1 MIFSGS
7 STGSSSIPHSFSV
20 DEIQKMRVKLKVS
33 KSYPEN
39 QLLRPDNAEEVDNSS
54 SGVSSDQE
62 IMITNNAASQLSNS
76 DKTVSSYANS
86 TALQQ
91 HRHNPTSA
99 QQPSSIDLNPG
110 NQLKTLKKIPPPVDC
125 SACNALDIDEDDSP
139 SPPPKNFQRHNSLT
153 RKQAANIAMNR
164 AMQTRPAVS
173 LLKLPP
179 PIEDETDS
187 NNLVA
192 RSGAERHCILDIGH
206 TRGGLMD
213 RHQRAAENIV
223 LAPPPQFCDCT
234 NNGHNVA
241 TATTQSAPPASGGR
255 TIRSVR
261 IVGAVPK
268 VNQPPS

>member
-1 MIFSGS
+1 
-7 STGSSSIPHSFSV
+7 
-20 DEIQKMRVKLKVS
+20 MRVKLKVS

-62 IMITNNAASQLSNS
+62 IMMTNNAVSQQSTS
-76 DKTVSSYANS
+76 EKTATSYASS
-86 TALQQ
+86 TGLQQ
-91 HRHNPTSA
+91 HRHNLSSA
-99 QQPSSIDLNPG
+99 QQPTSIDLNSG
-110 NQLKTLKKIPPPVDC
+110 NQLKPSKKIPPPVDC
-125 SACNALDIDEDDSP
+125 SACNALDVDEDDSP

-187 NNLVA
+187 NSLVV
-192 RSGAERHCILDIGH
+192 RSGGDRHCILDMGH
-206 TRGGLMD
+206 TRGGLLD

-234 NNGHNVA
+234 NTNNGHNVA
-241 TATTQSAPPASGGR
+241 TATTQSAPPVSGGR

>member
-1 MIFSGS
+1 
-7 STGSSSIPHSFSV
+7 
-20 DEIQKMRVKLKVS
+20 MRVKLKVS

-62 IMITNNAASQLSNS
+62 IMMNNNATASQQSYT
-76 DKTVSSYANS
+76 DKTVSSYASSNV
-86 TALQQ
+86 LQQ
-91 HRHNPTSA
+91 HRHNPSPA
-99 QQPSSIDLNPG
+99 QQPSSIDLNTG
-110 NQLKTLKKIPPPVDC
+110 NQLKPIKKIPPPVDC
-125 SACNALDIDEDDSP
+125 TACNALDIDEDDSP

-187 NNLVA
+187 NSLVV
-192 RSGAERHCILDIGH
+192 RSGGDRHCILDGGH
-206 TRGGLMD
+206 TRGGLLD
-213 RHQRAAENIV
+213 RHERAAENIV

-234 NNGHNVA
+234 NTNNGHNVA
-241 TATTQSAPPASGGR
+241 TATNQSAPPVSGGR
-255 TIRSVR
+255 PIRSVR

-268 VNQPPS
+268 VIANQPPS

>member
-1 MIFSGS
+1 
-7 STGSSSIPHSFSV
+7 
-20 DEIQKMRVKLKVS
+20 MRVKLKIS

-62 IMITNNAASQLSNS
+62 IMNNAASQQSNA
-76 DKTVSSYANS
+76 DKTANTYASSS
-86 TALQQ
+86 VLQQQQQ
-91 HRHNPTSA
+91 HRHNPSA
-99 QQPSSIDLNPG
+99 VQPPSSIDLNTG
-110 NQLKTLKKIPPPVDC
+110 NPIQPLKKIPPPVDC

-179 PIEDETDS
+179 PIEDETD
-187 NNLVA
+187 NNSLVV
-192 RSGAERHCILDIGH
+192 RSGADRHCILDGGH
-206 TRGGLMD
+206 TRGSLLD
-213 RHQRAAENIV
+213 RRAAENIV

-234 NNGHNVA
+234 NTNNGHSVA
-241 TATTQSAPPASGGR
+241 TATTKSAPPVSGGR